1 VSKTI
6 LITGAG
12 TGFGKLAAFG
22 LAQRG
27 HRVIATTQI
36 WPQVT
41 ALRDE
46 VRQLGLTVEVDKL
59 DVTLERDR
67 ALVSRWDIDVLVSN
81 AGTME
86 AGPIAE
92 LPLELLRS
100 MFEVNFFGSVALAQ
114 QVAGRMVKRGQGKI
128 VFTSSLAGLITVP
141 YSAGYSATKHALE
154 AVAEGL
160 KTELATFGIK
170 VATVNPGFYGTGFND
185 RGVDAAA
192 HWYDPSKNFT
202 APDAFAA
209 AAQILAH
216 QADPQAIAD
225 RIIEVALSD
234 DARTRNVL
242 PRETEDFI
250 KRTQLD
256 AWEARI

>member
-1 VSKTI
+1 MTKTI

-46 VRQLGLTVEVDKL
+46 VREHGLTIEVDKL

-67 ALVSRWDIDVLVSN
+67 TRAANWDVDVFVSN

-92 LPLELLRS
+92 LPLDLLRS
-100 MFEVNFFGSVALAQ
+100 MFG
-114 QVAGRMVKRGQGKI
+114 
-128 VFTSSLAGLITVP
+128 
-141 YSAGYSATKHALE
+141 
-154 AVAEGL
+154 
-160 KTELATFGIK
+160 
-170 VATVNPGFYGTGFND
+170 
-185 RGVDAAA
+185 
-192 HWYDPSKNFT
+192 
-202 APDAFAA
+202 
-209 AAQILAH
+209 
-216 QADPQAIAD
+216 
-225 RIIEVALSD
+225 
-234 DARTRNVL
+234 
-242 PRETEDFI
+242 
-250 KRTQLD
+250 
-256 AWEARI
+256 

>member
-1 VSKTI
+1 MSKTI

-12 TGFGKLAAFG
+12 TGFGKLAAVG

-46 VRQLGLTVEVDKL
+46 ARALGLTMEVDKL

-67 ALVSRWDIDVLVSN
+67 ALAARWDVDVFVSN

-92 LPLELLRS
+92 LPLDLLRA

-114 QVAGRMVKRGQGKI
+114 EVATRMVQRRQGKI
-128 VFTSSLAGLITVP
+128 IFTSSIAGLVTVP

-160 KTELATFGIK
+160 KTELAPFGIK
-170 VATVNPGFYGTGFND
+170 VATINPGFYGTGFND
-185 RGVDAAA
+185 RGVDAAS
-192 HWYDPSKNFT
+192 HWYDPSRNFT
-202 APDAFAA
+202 SPDTFAA
-209 AAQILAH
+209 AAQLLAH
-216 QADPQAIAD
+216 QAAPQAIAD
-225 RIIEVALSD
+225 LIVDVALSD
-234 DARTRNVL
+234 NARTRNVL

-250 KRTQLD
+250 RRAQTD
-256 AWEARI
+256 AWEARN

>member
-1 VSKTI
+1 MSKTI

-27 HRVIATTQI
+27 HRVIATTQM

-46 VRQLGLTVEVDKL
+46 ARERGLTIEVDKL

-67 ALVSRWDIDVLVSN
+67 ARASVQDVDVFVSN

-92 LPLELLRS
+92 LPMDLLRS
-100 MFEVNFFGSVALAQ
+100 MFEVNFFGCVALAQ
-114 QVAGRMVKRGQGKI
+114 EIAGKMVQRRKGRI
-128 VFTSSLAGLITVP
+128 VFTSSLAGLVTVP
-141 YSAGYSATKHALE
+141 YSAGYSASKHALE
-154 AVAEGL
+154 AVAEGM
-160 KTELATFGIK
+160 KTELAAFGIK

-185 RGVDAAA
+185 RGVEAAS

-202 APDAFAA
+202 WPDAFSA
-209 AAQILAH
+209 AAQVLAH
-216 QADPQAIAD
+216 QADPQALAD
-225 RIIEVALSD
+225 MIVEVALSD
-234 DARTRNVL
+234 DARSRNVL
-242 PRETEDFI
+242 PRETEEFI
-250 KRTQLD
+250 RRAQID
-256 AWEARI
+256 AWEVRA